1 MGPIKEKMNN
11 FKIMPSN
18 WYKRRTKTELK
29 QIIDFAVTS
38 FTKLDNSYCVV
49 TIQYD
54 CGDSAELTGRVLYN
68 SRADRWTINGI
79 NPFGDYILLEV
90 L

>member
-1 MGPIKEKMNN
+1 MGPIKVIMNN
-11 FKIMPSN
+11 FKIMPSE

-29 QIIDFAVTS
+29 QITEFKVTQ
-38 FTKLDNSYCVV
+38 FKKVDNSYCIVN
-49 TIQYD
+49 IQYD
-54 CGDSAELTGRVLYN
+54 SGDCAELTGRVLYN
-68 SRADRWTINGI
+68 DRADRWTINGI